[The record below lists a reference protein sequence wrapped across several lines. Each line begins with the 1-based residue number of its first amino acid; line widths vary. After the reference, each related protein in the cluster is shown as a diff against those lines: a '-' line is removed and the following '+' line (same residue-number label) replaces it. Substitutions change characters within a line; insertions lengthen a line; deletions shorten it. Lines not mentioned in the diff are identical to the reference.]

1 MTERIGKVTTIKKGL
16 ECIKG
21 TQNEEKIHEL
31 VNRIK
36 YPIIQENGQRKLGPM
51 PDHIGEVP
59 SRGCEVFVG
68 KIPRDLFEDEI
79 FPVFEKIG
87 PIYELRLMM
96 DFDGRNRG
104 FCFVMFTKKSHARN
118 AISKLNNY
126 EIRKGRTLG
135 VCSSV
140 DNCRLFVGGIPKAR
154 KKEEILAEIKKV
166 TDNVEDV
173 IVYPSAAD
181 KNKNRGFAF
190 VEYTTHRAAAMAR
203 RKLVTGRIQLWGHP
217 IAVDWAEP
225 EEDVDDDV
233 MKEVKVLYVRNLLID
248 TSEDILRNHFQQFG
262 KVERV
267 KKIRDYAFIHFVER
281 EGAEVA
287 MDVGEQQNV
296 DGATVEISFAKPID
310 KNNHNQLAKVGA
322 RALAA
327 LQHGVDP
334 VGQQQFLV
342 YPAMGG
348 VPVIISTD
356 PSQKSVY
363 PTKGTQGHKGR
374 SRAGARSSYLGYSAG
389 KATYGRYFTKNTQ
402 ENDQKSE
409 SSIGG
414 LNPIE
419 TLDDICIRSQWG
431 KPQYQL
437 IQSPTTKDGKQT
449 YLYRILILPLG
460 VTIQSPKLSNTDQ
473 EAKTAAAEAALIQLG
488 FATDPTAQI
497 TAAPS
502 PISLSPPSAFG
513 ATAAGGSNGGMVHF
527 NQNARQQPLQQQQ
540 QQMFQYVQIPGQGMM
555 AVPVSID
562 PTTMQPLQLVYQ

>member
-1 MTERIGKVTTIKKGL
+1 M
-16 ECIKG
+16 
-21 TQNEEKIHEL
+21 
-31 VNRIK
+31 
-36 YPIIQENGQRKLGPM
+36 
-51 PDHIGEVP
+51 
-59 SRGCEVFVG
+59 
-68 KIPRDLFEDEI
+68 
-79 FPVFEKIG
+79 
-87 PIYELRLMM
+87 
-96 DFDGRNRG
+96 
-104 FCFVMFTKKSHARN
+104 
-118 AISKLNNY
+118 
-126 EIRKGRTLG
+126 
-135 VCSSV
+135 
-140 DNCRLFVGGIPKAR
+140 
-154 KKEEILAEIKKV
+154 
-166 TDNVEDV
+166 
-173 IVYPSAAD
+173 
-181 KNKNRGFAF
+181 
-190 VEYTTHRAAAMAR
+190 
-203 RKLVTGRIQLWGHP
+203 
-217 IAVDWAEP
+217 
-225 EEDVDDDV
+225 
-233 MKEVKVLYVRNLLID
+233 
-248 TSEDILRNHFQQFG
+248 
-262 KVERV
+262 
-267 KKIRDYAFIHFVER
+267 
-281 EGAEVA
+281 
-287 MDVGEQQNV
+287 
-296 DGATVEISFAKPID
+296 
-310 KNNHNQLAKVGA
+310 VGA

-513 ATAAGGSNGGMVHF
+513 ATAAAGTNGGMVHF
-527 NQNARQQPLQQQQ
+527 NQNARQQPLQQ